1 MRPIILMI
9 TIEASLRISS
19 DLGMSAEVM
28 EDARFNIVSVRER
41 PNISDVD
48 FYLFNESYWSGFVL
62 YKVVLSCSVI

>member
-1 MRPIILMI
+1 MI

-19 DLGMSAEVM
+19 DLGRSAEVM

-48 FYLFNESYWSGFVL
+48 FNLINESQFLSSFVL